1 MNQLLRDC
9 GQWLHVEWR
18 LSFYWLLYTASS
30 LRAGELR
37 RPGRASDL
45 CILAMETW
53 RKQSWVSASTP
64 DPLLF
69 LLFPSFSCPL
79 HYRNAPK
86 EQRWSHLSC
95 LFSFQ
100 FQKKTQK
107 CYLYLLQG
115 VALVS
120 PNSYSFLSV
129 SNMASHLLVSFQAKQ
144 MNLITL
150 HFNKSWTYGFL
161 LLQDFFLRM
170 GGHRVVTSTFI
181 VINIGFLVYH
191 SSKWYFC
198 QL

>member
-1 MNQLLRDC
+1 
-9 GQWLHVEWR
+9 
-18 LSFYWLLYTASS
+18 
-30 LRAGELR
+30 
-37 RPGRASDL
+37 
-45 CILAMETW
+45 METVLGL
-53 RKQSWVSASTP
+53 RLHSWSIA
-64 DPLLF
+64 LYI
-69 LLFPSFSCPL
+69 LLFPSFSFSL
-79 HYRNAPK
+79 HYPNAPK
-86 EQRWSHLSC
+86 EQRC

-107 CYLYLLQG
+107 YYFYLLQG

-144 MNLITL
+144 INLITL

-161 LLQDFFLRM
+161 LLQEFFLRV
-170 GGHRVVTSTFI
+170 GSHGVVTSTFI
-181 VINIGFLVYH
+181 VINIGVLVYH

>member
-1 MNQLLRDC
+1 MNQPLRDC

-18 LSFYWLLYTASS
+18 VSFYWLLYTASS

-37 RPGRASDL
+37 WPGRASNP
-45 CILAMETW
+45 CILPMETW
-53 RKQSWVSASTP
+53 WKQSWVSASTP

-69 LLFPSFSCPL
+69 IFCCFPVSLVPYITLMLL
-79 HYRNAPK
+79 RNKDAF
-86 EQRWSHLSC
+86 
-95 LFSFQ
+95 FSFQ

-107 CYLYLLQG
+107 CYFYLLQG
-115 VALVS
+115 VALVF
-120 PNSYSFLSV
+120 PNSCSFLSV

-144 MNLITL
+144 INLITL

-161 LLQDFFLRM
+161 LLQDFFLRV
-170 GGHRVVTSTFI
+170 GGHGVVTSTFI
-181 VINIGFLVYH
+181 VINIGVLVYH